1 MAYPT
6 RGRDPL
12 LDASTQAFL
21 ERRGVEALGLVI
33 LAAGVMFAL
42 ALASYSPEDSA
53 WIASGGREIANWA
66 GQIGA
71 TISAPLIKIMG
82 LGSWGIPIAFVVWG
96 LRLITHLGADRMLMR
111 LIYAPIFW
119 ALCSLYA
126 ATLNPISSWAHS
138 FSMGGLFGDTVLFM
152 LLQILPG
159 SAALGA
165 NIVALILG
173 ALVLLLGGYVTGLV
187 FGEIKTSF
195 RAINLAGSRFVMFV
209 LSLLSSGVSR
219 GAQGLRTR
227 QENRAQLQ
235 REPNFNPVSR
245 SEAARVA
252 SVIRANPAMP
262 TTSAA
267 LPLPVEPWVSKSL
280 FARVPAMLKRT
291 PELNPE
297 PQLQANIQGT
307 SEDLF
312 EDRIRGKIADAIRS
326 RDPQA
331 ALTAQGQIPIVTTK
345 PGRPM
350 GPVPMV
356 LQHPVSEAPFME
368 DDTDILDDEYLADS
382 KIQIQSYPVEPPLTA
397 QPKQVVQ
404 HALKRPIQPSAQAIA
419 EAQPKL
425 KFEPS
430 SSEKTYEKPP
440 LRLLMSPSSIERHVL
455 SDDALEANA
464 RMLESVL
471 DDYGVKG
478 EIVSVRPGPVVTMYE
493 LEPAPGLKASRV
505 IGLSDDIARSMSALS
520 ARVSTVPGRSV
531 IGIELPN
538 EHREMCA
545 LREILSARE
554 FGDANMRLPLALGKD
569 IGGEPI
575 VANLAKMPH
584 LLIAGTTGSG
594 KSVAI
599 NTMILSL
606 LYRLTPDECRMI
618 MIDPKML
625 ELSVYDGIPHLLS
638 PVVTDPKKAV
648 VALKWT
654 VGEMEDRYRKMSKMG
669 VRNIDGYNSRVKD
682 ALSKG
687 EMFSRTVQTGFDDG
701 TGEPL
706 FETEKFDPE
715 TLPYIVVIV
724 DEMADLMMVAG
735 KEIEACIQRLA
746 QMARAS
752 GIHIIMATQRPSVDV
767 ITGTIK
773 ANFPTRISFQVTSKV
788 DSRTILG
795 EMGAE
800 QLLGMGD
807 MLYMAGGG
815 KITRVHGPFC
825 SDEEVED
832 VVNHLKTFGPPTY
845 LSGVVEG
852 SIDDKESDIDAI
864 LGLGGNTDMEDALY
878 DTAVQIV
885 AKDRKCSTSYIQ
897 RKLAIGYNKAARLV
911 EQMED
916 NGLVSA
922 ANHVGKREI
931 LMPEQN

>member
-96 LRLITHLGADRMLMR
+96 LRLITHLGAERMLMR

-165 NIVALILG
+165 NVVALILG

-235 REPNFNPVSR
+235 HEPNFNPVSR

-280 FARVPAMLKRT
+280 FARVPSMLKRT
-291 PELNPE
+291 PELNAK
-297 PQLQANIQGT
+297 PQLQANTQGT
-307 SEDLF
+307 SEDPF

-331 ALTAQGQIPIVTTK
+331 ALTAQGQTPIVTAK

-382 KIQIQSYPVEPPLTA
+382 EIQIPSYPVDPPLTA
-397 QPKQVVQ
+397 QAKQVVQ

-425 KFEPS
+425 EFEPS